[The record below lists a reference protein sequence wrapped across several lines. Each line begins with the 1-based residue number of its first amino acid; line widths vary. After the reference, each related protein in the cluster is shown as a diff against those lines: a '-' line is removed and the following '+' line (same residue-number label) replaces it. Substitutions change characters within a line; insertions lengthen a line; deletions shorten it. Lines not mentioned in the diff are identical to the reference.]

1 MVANMLLAMHD
12 NTRSA
17 HITTSSNHDQVS
29 GIKFSDADDL
39 ILGEVKP
46 DGIVHLDTGVGI
58 TNRTSVVGDNIGH
71 ASVAESDLLYLE
83 ELIGRLLRR
92 NPVDNKAALDIV
104 QQAEVIIRL
113 LNGEDIYWEISP
125 LSVTSKINTVP
136 MKPAGYVLSVR
147 TLPSTLIRRCWT
159 IEVTSRPV
167 KAYFSLLRRKM
178 ERGRDSRSLWGPGEG
193 RGAWKHVVPG
203 GKMNQRGTHVCAAQF
218 IKHP

>member
-1 MVANMLLAMHD
+1 MHD
-12 NTRSA
+12 NTRSTHVA
-17 HITTSSNHDQVS
+17 TSSNHDQVS
-29 GIKFSDADDL
+29 GIKFSDADNL

-46 DGIVHLDTGVGI
+46 DSIVHFDTGVGI
-58 TNRTSVVGDNIGH
+58 TNCTSVMGDDIGH

-83 ELIGRLLRR
+83 ELVDRLLRR
-92 NPVDNKAALDIV
+92 NPMDNKAALDIV

-113 LNGEDIYWEISP
+113 FNGEDICRGISP
-125 LSVTSKINTVP
+125 LNVASKTNTVP

-178 ERGRDSRSLWGPGEG
+178 ERGSDSRSLWGPGEG
-193 RGAWKHVVPG
+193 RGA
-203 GKMNQRGTHVCAAQF
+203 C
-218 IKHP
+218 